1 MKIRSSKEKNRRNVW
16 IVSFFL
22 VLTLFAACSVA
33 PRPGQR
39 NPASLVLL
47 HTNDHHGHPVK
58 FFRYPAPDVGG
69 LPARAT
75 LIHRIKKKN
84 RAVLVL
90 DAGDLN
96 TGRPESNFFQAR
108 PDIEGYNAIG
118 YDAMVLGNHE
128 FDQPREIL
136 LKQMSLARFPFLS
149 ANIRTTKG
157 TLLARPYIVKDFG
170 TFKVAVFGLTTKS
183 TEAVGHPA
191 HIKDLIFEDEV
202 ETAKKIVP
210 RLKKEADV
218 IIALVHMGLFASP
231 KRGSKRLASEVEG
244 IDLIV
249 DGHSH
254 TRMEAPVFVENRRS
268 GRRVPIVQAWKWGLV
283 LGRVDMIIEGGNVT
297 TLSFKAIPVN
307 LKRAEKGADGRKKLH
322 PVGDPI
328 PEDPALVK
336 ILRPYVE
343 KVNASLSQ
351 VIGYA
356 EGTYPHEGCR
366 ERETALGD
374 LVADA
379 MLWSTEDL
387 DVDLALHNGGG
398 IRAGLPRG
406 PISKRIIHE
415 ILPFDNSVMVLTLK
429 GSDVLSLFE
438 HIGKIR
444 IGSGAFPQISR
455 GVTFTLDPVARAC
468 RDIRIQGEPID
479 PERFYKIAT
488 NSYLA
493 DGGDGY
499 GIFLE
504 AVDRYDTSRFQRD
517 VLIDYIQSLGGR
529 IRPLVYERIT
539 ITGTG
544 ESGLL
549 LKRAA

>member
-1 MKIRSSKEKNRRNVW
+1 MSAIKKSHRNVW

-22 VLTLFAACSVA
+22 VPTLFVACSVA
-33 PRPGQR
+33 PRPVQKS
-39 NPASLVLL
+39 PAALVLL

-75 LIHRIKKKN
+75 LIHRIKKEN

-118 YDAMVLGNHE
+118 YDALVLGNHE

-149 ANIRTTKG
+149 ANIRTRQGK
-157 TLLARPYIVKDFG
+157 LFARPYIIKDFG
-170 TFKVAVFGLTTKS
+170 TFKVGVFGLTTKS

-202 ETAKKIVP
+202 EVAKKIVP

-218 IIALVHMGLFASP
+218 IIALVHMGLFTSP
-231 KRGSKRLASEVEG
+231 KKGAKRLASEVEG

-254 TRMEAPVFVENRRS
+254 TRMECPVFVENRRS

-283 LGRVDMIIEGGNVT
+283 LGRVDMIIEGGKVK

-307 LKRAEKGADGRKKLH
+307 LKRVEKGADGRKKLH

-328 PEDPALVK
+328 PEDPTLVR

-351 VIGYA
+351 VIGCA
-356 EGTYPHEGCR
+356 EGTYPQEGCR
-366 ERETALGD
+366 ERETALGN

-387 DVDLALHNGGG
+387 DVDLALQNGGG

-406 PISKRIIHE
+406 PITKKTIHE
-415 ILPFDNSVMVLTLK
+415 ILPFDNSVVVLTLK
-429 GSDVLSLFE
+429 GSEVLSLFE
-438 HIGKIR
+438 HIGKVR

-468 RDIRIQGEPID
+468 RNIRILGEPID
-479 PERFYKIAT
+479 PDRFYKIAT

-517 VLIDYIQSLGGR
+517 IFIDYIQNLTRRLKPEVQGR
-529 IRPLVYERIT
+529 IKFSRTGKPL
-539 ITGTG
+539 
-544 ESGLL
+544 LL